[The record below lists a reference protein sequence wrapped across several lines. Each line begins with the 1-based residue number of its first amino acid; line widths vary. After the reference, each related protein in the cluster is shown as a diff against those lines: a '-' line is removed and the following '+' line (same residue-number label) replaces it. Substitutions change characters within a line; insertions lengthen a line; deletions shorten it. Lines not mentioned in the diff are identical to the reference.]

1 MPLIQQ
7 EVGPLKLLCNRKLLQ
22 SRGIDLA
29 GVNHNLPP
37 ARSTGIWLYVSL
49 NLNARLYAS
58 REKEI
63 ENLSVDLALPD
74 CALYN
79 SRAVSNE
86 EEDDSSIGS
95 FVLEPSSDEN
105 LFAVQA
111 TCEYILDPDSFFQT
125 DTPDE
130 QRESLGMDYLR
141 IPETRSTVR
150 ELSET
155 QEKTTKR
162 LAELKSYLEKKV
174 AEHQAEIHN
183 LQSFLET
190 VDNILAEKSYRRVQ
204 LPKSLP
210 NSPTVIDSNP
220 PQTIRTIS
228 GVLLADIFVEGQDL
242 RIVPSKDI
250 KFDANAP
257 PLRSFLVGKVLEP
270 LHVKDEESTRTQQLS
285 PDQVLSYEI
294 DREATSL
301 KQIHVKNYGDERRL
315 NELKNALRWTFRR
328 MYEKTIGTQ

>member
-1 MPLIQQ
+1 M
-7 EVGPLKLLCNRKLLQ
+7 
-22 SRGIDLA
+22 
-29 GVNHNLPP
+29 
-37 ARSTGIWLYVSL
+37 Y
-49 NLNARLYAS
+49 
-58 REKEI
+58 
-63 ENLSVDLALPD
+63 
-74 CALYN
+74 
-79 SRAVSNE
+79 
-86 EEDDSSIGS
+86 
-95 FVLEPSSDEN
+95 
-105 LFAVQA
+105 
-111 TCEYILDPDSFFQT
+111 
-125 DTPDE
+125 
-130 QRESLGMDYLR
+130 YLR
-141 IPETRSTVR
+141 IPETGLAAGR
-150 ELSET
+150 LSDT

-174 AEHQAEIHN
+174 AEHQNETHN

-210 NSPTVIDSNP
+210 NSPTVINSNP

>member
-1 MPLIQQ
+1 
-7 EVGPLKLLCNRKLLQ
+7 
-22 SRGIDLA
+22 
-29 GVNHNLPP
+29 
-37 ARSTGIWLYVSL
+37 
-49 NLNARLYAS
+49 
-58 REKEI
+58 
-63 ENLSVDLALPD
+63 
-74 CALYN
+74 
-79 SRAVSNE
+79 
-86 EEDDSSIGS
+86 
-95 FVLEPSSDEN
+95 
-105 LFAVQA
+105 
-111 TCEYILDPDSFFQT
+111 
-125 DTPDE
+125 
-130 QRESLGMDYLR
+130 MDYLR
-141 IPETRSTVR
+141 IPETSLGAGR
-150 ELSET
+150 LSDT

-174 AEHQAEIHN
+174 AEHQNEIHD

-204 LPKSLP
+204 LPKSTP
-210 NSPTVIDSNP
+210 ETPAAIDPNP

-228 GVLLADIFVEGQDL
+228 GVLLADIFVEGQDI

-270 LHVKDEESTRTQQLS
+270 LHVKDEESTRKQELS
-285 PDQVLSYEI
+285 PDHVLSYEI
-294 DREATSL
+294 DREANSL

>member
-1 MPLIQQ
+1 
-7 EVGPLKLLCNRKLLQ
+7 
-22 SRGIDLA
+22 
-29 GVNHNLPP
+29 
-37 ARSTGIWLYVSL
+37 
-49 NLNARLYAS
+49 
-58 REKEI
+58 
-63 ENLSVDLALPD
+63 LS
-74 CALYN
+74 
-79 SRAVSNE
+79 
-86 EEDDSSIGS
+86 DS
-95 FVLEPSSDEN
+95 
-105 LFAVQA
+105 
-111 TCEYILDPDSFFQT
+111 
-125 DTPDE
+125 
-130 QRESLGMDYLR
+130 
-141 IPETRSTVR
+141 
-150 ELSET
+150 

-174 AEHQAEIHN
+174 AEHQNETHD

-204 LPKSLP
+204 LPKTITEA
-210 NSPTVIDSNP
+210 PTQVDSNP

-242 RIVPSKDI
+242 RIIPSKDI
-250 KFDANAP
+250 KFDPNAP

-270 LHVKDEESTRTQQLS
+270 LHVKDEESTRKQQLS

-294 DREATSL
+294 DREATVL

>member
-1 MPLIQQ
+1 
-7 EVGPLKLLCNRKLLQ
+7 
-22 SRGIDLA
+22 
-29 GVNHNLPP
+29 
-37 ARSTGIWLYVSL
+37 
-49 NLNARLYAS
+49 
-58 REKEI
+58 
-63 ENLSVDLALPD
+63 
-74 CALYN
+74 
-79 SRAVSNE
+79 
-86 EEDDSSIGS
+86 
-95 FVLEPSSDEN
+95 
-105 LFAVQA
+105 
-111 TCEYILDPDSFFQT
+111 
-125 DTPDE
+125 
-130 QRESLGMDYLR
+130 MDYLR
-141 IPETRSTVR
+141 IPEDGFRLR
-150 ELSET
+150 RLSDS

-174 AEHQAEIHN
+174 AEHQNEIHD

-204 LPKSLP
+204 LPKTITEA
-210 NSPTVIDSNP
+210 PTQVDSNP

-228 GVLLADIFVEGQDL
+228 GVLLADIFVDGRDL

-270 LHVKDEESTRTQQLS
+270 LHVKDEESTRKQQLS

-294 DREATSL
+294 DREATVL

>member
-1 MPLIQQ
+1 
-7 EVGPLKLLCNRKLLQ
+7 
-22 SRGIDLA
+22 
-29 GVNHNLPP
+29 
-37 ARSTGIWLYVSL
+37 
-49 NLNARLYAS
+49 
-58 REKEI
+58 
-63 ENLSVDLALPD
+63 
-74 CALYN
+74 
-79 SRAVSNE
+79 
-86 EEDDSSIGS
+86 
-95 FVLEPSSDEN
+95 
-105 LFAVQA
+105 
-111 TCEYILDPDSFFQT
+111 
-125 DTPDE
+125 
-130 QRESLGMDYLR
+130 MDYLR
-141 IPETRSTVR
+141 IPEMGLAARR
-150 ELSET
+150 LSDT
-155 QEKTTKR
+155 QEMTTKR

-174 AEHQAEIHN
+174 AEHQNEIRN

>member
-1 MPLIQQ
+1 
-7 EVGPLKLLCNRKLLQ
+7 
-22 SRGIDLA
+22 
-29 GVNHNLPP
+29 
-37 ARSTGIWLYVSL
+37 
-49 NLNARLYAS
+49 
-58 REKEI
+58 
-63 ENLSVDLALPD
+63 
-74 CALYN
+74 
-79 SRAVSNE
+79 
-86 EEDDSSIGS
+86 
-95 FVLEPSSDEN
+95 
-105 LFAVQA
+105 
-111 TCEYILDPDSFFQT
+111 
-125 DTPDE
+125 
-130 QRESLGMDYLR
+130 MDYLR
-141 IPETRSTVR
+141 IPETDPTEER
-150 ELSET
+150 LSDA

-174 AEHQAEIHN
+174 ADHQNEIHN

-204 LPKSLP
+204 LPKSIP
-210 NSPTVIDSNP
+210 ETTGAIESNP

-270 LHVKDEESTRTQQLS
+270 LHVKDEESTRKQELT

-294 DREATSL
+294 EREATVL
-301 KQIHVKNYGDERRL
+301 KQINVKNYGDERRL